1 MLGLMLKDYYQLR
14 DKWFK
19 KSYLLSVSF
28 SLIIAIIFLKSDSW
42 IVATLVSMIMINSIQ
57 SLFLSDN
64 KNSWI
69 NFLTTLSIKK
79 SISVLAR
86 YLFVIIVCAVTAILN
101 GLFFL
106 VISLFFKG
114 ITTESIMIVPI
125 CLFTVAIIYIS
136 FILPFLYAFQQN
148 GLTVGVLLI
157 LGVAFVSI
165 RFFGILSKIKKLIL
179 LDSKIE
185 LIFLVALALIITVT
199 LSYSVAYVISLIES
213 VKYFV

>member
-1 MLGLMLKDYYQLR
+1 MLGLMLKDYYQLC

-19 KSYLLSVSF
+19 KIYLLGVAF
-28 SLIIAIIFLKSDSW
+28 SLIIATIFLKSDSW
-42 IVATLVSMIMINSIQ
+42 IVATLISMIMINSIQ

-64 KNSWI
+64 KNNWI

-101 GLFFL
+101 GLFLL
-106 VISLFFKG
+106 VISLFSKG
-114 ITTESIMIVPI
+114 ITIESIMIVPI
-125 CLFTVAIIYIS
+125 CLFTVSIIYIS

-157 LGVAFVSI
+157 LGIAFVSI

-179 LDSKIE
+179 LDSKTE
-185 LIFLVALALIITVT
+185 LILLVALALIITVA
-199 LSYSVAYVISLIES
+199 LSYSIAYVISLIREE
-213 VKYFV
+213 K

>member
-1 MLGLMLKDYYQLR
+1 MLKDYYQLR

-199 LSYSVAYVISLIES
+199 LSYSVAYVISLIRGEE
-213 VKYFV
+213 

>member
-1 MLGLMLKDYYQLR
+1 MLKDYYQLC

-19 KSYLLSVSF
+19 KTYLLGVSF
-28 SLIIAIIFLKSDSW
+28 SLIIASIFLKSDSW

-64 KNSWI
+64 KNNWI
-69 NFLTTLSIKK
+69 DFLTTLSIKK

-86 YLFVIIVCAVTAILN
+86 YLFVIIICAVTAILS

-114 ITTESIMIVPI
+114 INIESIMIVPI
-125 CLFTVAIIYIS
+125 CLFTVSIIYIS

-148 GLTVGVLLI
+148 GLTVGVLMI
-157 LGVAFVSI
+157 LGIAFVSI
-165 RFFGILSKIKKLIL
+165 RFFGVLSKIKKLIL

-185 LIFLVALALIITVT
+185 LIFLVALTLIITVV
-199 LSYSVAYVISLIES
+199 LSYSIAYVISLVRGED
-213 VKYFV
+213 

>member
-1 MLGLMLKDYYQLR
+1 MLGLMLKDYYQLC

-19 KSYLLSVSF
+19 KIYLLGVLF

-42 IVATLVSMIMINSIQ
+42 IVATLISMIMINSIQ

-64 KNSWI
+64 KNNWI

-114 ITTESIMIVPI
+114 ITIESITIVPI
-125 CLFTVAIIYIS
+125 CLFTVSIIYIS

-157 LGVAFVSI
+157 LGIAFVSI

-179 LDSKIE
+179 LDSKTE
-185 LIFLVALALIITVT
+185 LIFLVALALIITVA
-199 LSYSVAYVISLIES
+199 LSYSIAYVISLIRGEE
-213 VKYFV
+213 

>member
-1 MLGLMLKDYYQLR
+1 MLGLMLKDYYQLC

-19 KSYLLSVSF
+19 KTYLLGVSF
-28 SLIIAIIFLKSDSW
+28 SLIIASIFLKSDSW

-64 KNSWI
+64 KNNWI
-69 NFLTTLSIKK
+69 DFLTTLSIKK

-86 YLFVIIVCAVTAILN
+86 YLFVIIICAVTAILS

-114 ITTESIMIVPI
+114 INIESIMIVPI
-125 CLFTVAIIYIS
+125 CLFTVSIIYIS

-148 GLTVGVLLI
+148 GLTVGVLMI
-157 LGVAFVSI
+157 LGIAFVSI
-165 RFFGILSKIKKLIL
+165 RFFGVLSKIKKLIL

-185 LIFLVALALIITVT
+185 LIFLVALTLIITVV
-199 LSYSVAYVISLIES
+199 LSYSIAYVISLVRGED
-213 VKYFV
+213 

>member
-1 MLGLMLKDYYQLR
+1 MVQKNIFVR
-14 DKWFK
+14 CI
-19 KSYLLSVSF
+19 F
-28 SLIIAIIFLKSDSW
+28 SLIIATIFLKSDSW
-42 IVATLVSMIMINSIQ
+42 IVATLISMIMINSIQ

-64 KNSWI
+64 KNNWI

-114 ITTESIMIVPI
+114 ITIESIMIVPI
-125 CLFTVAIIYIS
+125 CLFTVSIIYIS

-157 LGVAFVSI
+157 LGIAFVSI

-179 LDSKIE
+179 LDSKTE
-185 LIFLVALALIITVT
+185 LIFLVALALIITVA
-199 LSYSVAYVISLIES
+199 LSYSIAYVISLIRGEE
-213 VKYFV
+213 

>member
-1 MLGLMLKDYYQLR
+1 MLGLMLKDYYQLC

-19 KSYLLSVSF
+19 KIYLLGVSF
-28 SLIIAIIFLKSDSW
+28 SLIIATIFLKSDSW
-42 IVATLVSMIMINSIQ
+42 IVTTLVSMIMINSIQ

-64 KNSWI
+64 KNNWI

-86 YLFVIIVCAVTAILN
+86 YLFVIIICAVTAILS

-114 ITTESIMIVPI
+114 ITIESIMIVPI
-125 CLFTVAIIYIS
+125 CLFTVSIIYIS

-148 GLTVGVLLI
+148 GLTVGVLMI
-157 LGVAFVSI
+157 LGIAFVSI
-165 RFFGILSKIKKLIL
+165 RFLGVLSKIKKLIL

-185 LIFLVALALIITVT
+185 LIFLVALTLIITVV
-199 LSYSVAYVISLIES
+199 LSYSIAYVISLVRGED
-213 VKYFV
+213 

>member
-199 LSYSVAYVISLIES
+199 LSYSVAYVISLIRGEE
-213 VKYFV
+213 